1 MDASIIFHFCFPSI
15 FVQAILQ
22 NQIDPRKQVTK
33 ALFKRIAIV
42 SFVQKKIT
50 IFFFFFF

>member
-1 MDASIIFHFCFPSI
+1 MDACIIFHFCFPSI

-33 ALFKRIAIV
+33 ALFKRIEIV
-42 SFVQKKIT
+42 SFCSKENYD
-50 IFFFFFF
+50 FFFF